1 MSDVIVS
8 TQQRS
13 NKGVA
18 HRATSRSSIVSFPG
32 SRVSAWERGNPLHCE
47 SQKVHGVLLASFGS
61 SPAGCRLSDVEE
73 DKELLAEASLPRR
86 VSY

>member
-1 MSDVIVS
+1 MSDVMVS
-8 TQQRS
+8 TQHS
-13 NKGVA
+13 MGVA
-18 HRATSRSSIVSFPG
+18 HRAISRSSIVSFPG

-73 DKELLAEASLPRR
+73 DKELLAEVSLPRR